1 MSTQLETSINMDIVI
16 TGVGGQ
22 GTILASRVL
31 AQTAL
36 NMGLTAQTAET
47 IGMAQREG
55 SVQSHVR
62 IGANGFGPLIGGHQA
77 DILLGFEPAEAQ
89 RSCNLI
95 KSTGFGLV
103 NIHPIRPVTV
113 ASGPSYPLDQI
124 QKYLCTLPVKLV
136 FIDAFNLAS
145 LAGSFKT
152 INSVMLG
159 ALSSTG
165 LLPFPKIELKK
176 VLLAMVPERAK
187 DMNERAFEMGSKSF
201 NSVPS

>member
-1 MSTQLETSINMDIVI
+1 MDHKADII
-16 TGVGGQ
+16 ISGVGGQ

-36 NMGLTAQTAET
+36 NMGVSAYTSET

-62 IGANGFGPLIGGHQA
+62 IGVDGFGPLIGSHQA

-89 RSCNLI
+89 RCCNLV
-95 KSTGFGLV
+95 KSSGFALV

-113 ASGPSYPLDQI
+113 ALGGSNYPLEQI
-124 QKYLCTLPVKLV
+124 QKYLCSLPVKMV
-136 FIDAFNLAS
+136 FIDAFRLAT

-159 ALSSTG
+159 ALSNSG
-165 LLPFPKIELKK
+165 LLPFPKAELKK
-176 VLLAMVPERAK
+176 VLLEMVPEKAK
-187 DMNERAFEMGSKSF
+187 DINEKAFEMGSMF
-201 NSVPS
+201 EN